1 MQEGKKTGI
10 KTVFFVKRLEKV
22 REVMREH
29 RLDGL
34 ILTTMDNVR
43 WLSGF
48 TGSTGTVL
56 LAGGRAY
63 FLTDSRY
70 TIQAGEETRGF
81 IVKEYSNVLE
91 GITNLAQKFI
101 IERLGFE
108 RRGILYQEYLN
119 LRSALRNT
127 KLVSLGV
134 ELEEIRARKD
144 SAELGLL
151 SQAIGIASRSFRQI
165 SGEIVPGASEKDL
178 ALKLE
183 ISLRRNGSGSLPFE
197 VIVASGPHAALP
209 HARPTG
215 RKINRGECVIIDF
228 GASFKGYQSDTTRTF
243 IAGRPSR
250 RAISVYQA
258 VKGAHD
264 RAIEKIRPGTS
275 AKEADGI
282 ARGYLRKKG
291 LGKFFRHGLGH
302 GTGLNIHEAPLLS
315 PRSESRIEEGT
326 VVTVEPGVYIPGWGG
341 VRIEDMVMVKGSGCE
356 VLTGS
361 MEIQDYGH

>member
-1 MQEGKKTGI
+1 MQKGKKTGI
-10 KTVFFVKRLEKV
+10 KTVFLARRLEKV
-22 REVMREH
+22 REVMSKH

-34 ILTTMDNVR
+34 LLTTIDNVR

-48 TGSTGTVL
+48 TGSTGTVFI
-56 LAGGRAY
+56 AAGRAY

-70 TIQAGEETRGF
+70 TIQASEETRGF
-81 IVKEYSNVLE
+81 VVKEFSNILE
-91 GITNLAQKFI
+91 GIIKIAKRLM

-134 ELEEIRARKD
+134 DLEEIRARKD
-144 SAELGLL
+144 KAEIGFL
-151 SQAIGIASRSFRQI
+151 SQAIRIASSSFRQI
-165 SGEIVPGASEKDL
+165 SEEIVPGASEKGL
-178 ALKLE
+178 ALELE

-209 HARPTG
+209 HARPTD
-215 RKINRGECVIIDF
+215 RRIKRGECVIVDF

-258 VKGAHD
+258 VKSAHD
-264 RAIEKIRPGTS
+264 RAIEGIRPGTS

-282 ARGYLRKKG
+282 ARSFLKKRG

-302 GTGLNIHEAPLLS
+302 GVGLNVHEEPLLS
-315 PRSESRIEEGT
+315 PQSESRIEEGT